1 AKIIQEVVGIENSKN
16 KNLNIQKNSH
26 IVIFDIHSEY
36 KSAFTIC
43 DEEEFNLNYLDV
55 EKLKLPYWLM
65 NSEELEFLF
74 IESKEQNSHN
84 QVSQFKKAVILNK
97 EKYNQKLVGKITY
110 DTPIYFNINEVYNY
124 ITNINNEIYA
134 RNSNDPHKPKLADG
148 TFIDDKNDYFSE
160 ILNFTEPSAKTANK
174 TNNGPFYGEFNRFL
188 SRLETKI
195 NDKRLDFMQLD
206 QAEIGRKY
214 KTSDFSEIIK
224 QFLGYLDQSN
234 ITIIDLSGIPFE
246 VLSITT
252 SLISRLIFDFAFHY
266 SKLKHNLKQTNDIP
280 FMIVCEEAHNYIP
293 KKGGSQYSSSKK
305 SLERVAKEGRK
316 YGLSMMVIS
325 QRPSEV

>member
-1 AKIIQEVVGIENSKN
+1 
-16 KNLNIQKNSH
+16 
-26 IVIFDIHSEY
+26 
-36 KSAFTIC
+36 
-43 DEEEFNLNYLDV
+43 
-55 EKLKLPYWLM
+55 
-65 NSEELEFLF
+65 
-74 IESKEQNSHN
+74 
-84 QVSQFKKAVILNK
+84 
-97 EKYNQKLVGKITY
+97 GKITY

-325 QRPSEV
+325 QRPSEVSETIFAQCSNFIALRLTNVQDQNYIKSLLPE